1 MKTKNLLITCLSV
14 LLSGFG
20 GKLSAQQTHIVSA
33 VDSGSVSSMS
43 SSGSI
48 LSAVSDA
55 SSLSSA
61 TSNLPN
67 SHYAVGNLK
76 GSLSVS
82 NSGAAIYELPISVP
96 NGGPLTPH
104 ISLAYNS
111 QLNGYGLAGYGFNIT
126 GLSVITRCGH
136 DLFHDGQQYG
146 VRYTTDDNLM
156 LDGKRLILQS
166 GSAWQ
171 PGSVYTPEGDP
182 YTKVIVHGNHS
193 SSSPDTWFEVKT
205 ATGMVYQYGNSETSR
220 LIYRNKKGIYSIAS
234 WHISRA
240 EDKYTNYITY
250 DYIVR
255 NFWVRPLSITYGTN
269 VVRDRG
275 IINKIQFLYTSLD
288 ENSKPFMLEDQ
299 HGRIDQCLSAII
311 ITSNNRRYRQYW
323 LNYNDGVPYTK
334 STDRYTRLSSIEIS
348 NVRGEKLPPLSID
361 WSLLETTDVTNYEL
375 DVATK
380 DNRRYVEEKAKM
392 FLAADL
398 TGDGVSDIIRIVPVE
413 FFTILTNSVQS
424 SHTDTYVYISKS
436 KVLASGKVT
445 YEKPILFS
453 TRGAY
458 SLGAISAVLG
468 GSSVLDFDGDGY
480 NDLIVPFYYQEGE
493 LRRLEEFYVIWGK
506 HVVAG
511 RGGTADV
518 RTVELHATD
527 QNPLL
532 VAFDTDGDGKDDIVC
547 IEKHRKDGYYPS
559 SIVKTKGER
568 ELEQLNFK
576 IVLPKEPQKM
586 FTGDYNNDG
595 LSDLILLYE
604 GGYKIYYNNGGL
616 PDTPKFTESNV
627 KEGSNFGDHWRIQQG
642 DFDGDGLIDFV
653 YNKKD
658 ESCLWLARNNGD
670 GTFSHTQTGDT
681 GVGEHASS
689 KDDDKFTMLVYDMNR
704 DGRSDVMLCK
714 SAYRY
719 RGFPRFRYDYKETP
733 VRWLYSTGTNLTVA
747 KSLVKFREEDARE
760 TNIFLGDFDGDG
772 YMELANYG
780 SKLNSTDDTFNES
793 IHIYKTGDYYPHTGK
808 AIKFTDS
815 FGKEDKIHYAYAT
828 NPKVYKKSN
837 SYTHYPV
844 NTYTLPLSVVS
855 TTMVNTGGNRNT
867 QVNYAYEDLL
877 LHIGGRG
884 MLGFNTMVKDNITLK
899 TKDSVSISRW
909 DEKQWIPVETIG
921 ISTVGSSSS
930 AIISTSTI
938 KSIGNNYFAYTSRKE
953 LTDLDGNHVTTF
965 TIYDTEKGVIV
976 EENVKN
982 DGDNMYKKVNYSN
995 YENKNGVW
1003 LPTILTRTQ
1012 KHTDDSTP
1020 YTSVTTYSYDER
1032 GDILSAIEND
1042 GTSMALQT
1050 TSTYDVYGNVLS
1062 SETMGYGMVP
1072 ITHHNEYDATGRFV
1086 VKKYTSP
1093 ETSVNTFTYDHW
1105 GNVLT
1110 EKDETD
1116 ASNILATTHTYDGWN
1131 RKLSTVAA
1139 DGIRTDYEMGW
1150 STMWSEKYYVKAA
1163 TQGKPIVRTGY
1174 DSGENKVSQ
1183 LSTGLKD
1190 VPIAHS
1196 FFYNPQGMLAAEASK
1211 VGDLFVIRGYDYD
1224 ERGRKIA
1231 DKIVGDTK
1239 KTYSYGKRS
1248 VTTTVAGRSVTQ
1260 EMDAWGNV
1268 IKTSDP
1274 AGEVTYTYNSNGKP
1288 SSCTAYGVTTT
1299 MTYDEVG
1306 NQTSLIE
1313 PNAGTQTYE
1322 YAADGTLL
1330 KQTDGRGIETIN
1342 TYDELGRLASI
1353 KIGRY
1358 VITHTYGTAGN
1369 AKMRLVKK
1377 TMNNGTAI
1385 EYGYDRLGRVITERR
1400 LSDIRGEF
1408 NFAYEYDTN
1417 NHLIKE
1423 TYPGGLEVHHT
1434 YDDKGFRMQ
1443 TTIGDK
1449 VVYKVEDYNGLKLK
1463 TSFMNEFVSSQT
1475 HDKKGYLTNLQL
1487 THRDVVLE
1495 NLDMTYNSI
1504 TDNLLSRKRNDK
1516 PLESF
1521 EYDDMDRLVAV
1532 RQGETETMRMR
1543 YAPNG
1548 NIMSKTN
1555 IGNYYYDNNEKPHA
1569 VMEVDNEADEIRHLP
1584 FHSHF
1589 NDFGKIDMILDEHRG
1604 LHRNFYYGPDMERW
1618 SSPLYHGRQ
1627 LICNRIYANNYE
1639 LRTNYNNET
1648 REYYFLDNNVIVIKE
1663 NGEFKPYLVFKDN
1676 LGSFLSVMDETGE
1689 KVYQAYYDVWGRLD
1703 EQEDY
1708 YDVLDIRRGYTGHEM
1723 LEEFKIINMNGRLYD
1738 PYLGRFFSPD
1748 NYVQLPYDGQNFNR
1762 YSYCL
1767 NNPLKYT
1774 DPSGEFFEIAAFA
1787 LFNMASSM
1795 MVASFNGEN
1804 VWKAGALSLLSSAAS
1819 FGIGAAFGNVGSFGN
1834 ELLRAGAHGVSS
1846 GVFTALDGGNF
1857 GSGFLSGALASGIG
1871 SYAQGVNIGTGW
1883 MLASTSGMGGLAA
1896 WATGGDF
1903 LQGAM
1908 RGMTIGMFNHSMH
1921 DGHSGI
1927 RYYHDKNGNICGEIS
1942 EVVVI
1947 SSRHTDYDLLGFAV
1961 GVNTT
1966 LDCIGTSLK
1975 VHGGNSTWGS
1985 NWKFYWHGA
1994 DQRGFY
2000 GNQYVKTIKLPTVGT
2015 RITKFTGH
2023 VGTMLNITNQN
2034 FAVYSDYQ
2042 NYQNYG
2048 YIDGYNTV
2056 RATAD
2061 VVGGWAGASA
2071 GLALG
2076 AKAGA
2081 AVGVWFGGAGA
2092 IPGAI
2097 IGGAI
2102 GGIGGSMGGSWLG
2115 TRTID
2120 IIYGM

>member
-1 MKTKNLLITCLSV
+1 MKPKSLLITCLSV
-14 LLSGFG
+14 LLSCFG
-20 GKLSAQQTHIVSA
+20 GKLSAQQAHIVSA
-33 VDSGSVSSMS
+33 VDSVSVSSMFS
-43 SSGSI
+43 SESI
-48 LSAVSDA
+48 LSAVSEV

-61 TSNLPN
+61 PSNLPN
-67 SHYAVGNLK
+67 SRYAVGNLK

-96 NGGPLTPH
+96 DGGPLTPH

-111 QLNGYGLAGYGFNIT
+111 QLNGYGQAGYGFNII
-126 GLSVITRCGH
+126 GLSSITRCGH

-146 VRYTTDDNLM
+146 VRYTPDDNLM

-205 ATGMVYQYGNSETSR
+205 ATGMTYHYGNSTDSR
-220 LIYRNKKGIYSIAS
+220 VTYHNKKKIARIAS
-234 WHISRA
+234 WYISRA

-250 DYIVR
+250 KYIVR
-255 NFWVRPLSITYGTN
+255 NFWARPLSITYGTN
-269 VVRDRG
+269 VAKDRG
-275 IINKIQFLYTSLD
+275 ITNKIQFLYTGLD

-311 ITSNNRRYRQYW
+311 ITSNNYRYRLYQ
-323 LNYNDGVPYTK
+323 LIYNDSAPYPK

-348 NVRGEKLPPLSID
+348 NGRGEKLPPLSID

-375 DVATK
+375 DAATK
-380 DNRRYVEEKAKM
+380 DNPHYVEEKAKM

-398 TGDGVSDIIRIVPVE
+398 TGDGVSDIIRISPVRLVNFKRYE
-413 FFTILTNSVQS
+413 
-424 SHTDTYVYISKS
+424 TYVYISRS
-436 KVLASGKVT
+436 KVSSLGKVS
-445 YEKPILFS
+445 YEDPIIFS
-453 TRGAY
+453 IPPFFSIEELKST
-458 SLGAISAVLG
+458 IG
-468 GSSVLDFDGDGY
+468 GTSVMDFDGDGY
-480 NDLIVPFYYQEGE
+480 NDLILTSYSQGENWKDGTFYMILGSD
-493 LRRLEEFYVIWGK
+493 
-506 HVVAG
+506 VVAG
-511 RGGTADV
+511 RGENVAEFTID
-518 RTVELHATD
+518 LYATD
-527 QNPLL
+527 RTPLL
-532 VAFDTDGDGKDDIVC
+532 ATFDSDGNGKDDILCV
-547 IEKHRKDGYYPS
+547 EQRKKDDYYPS
-559 SIVKTKGER
+559 TLVKSKEGKR
-568 ELEQLNFK
+568 LEWLEFK
-576 IVLPKEPQKM
+576 IFLPKDPGRM

-595 LSDLILLYE
+595 LTDLILLYE

-616 PDTPKFTESNV
+616 PDIPKFTENNV
-627 KEGSNFGDHWRIQQG
+627 KEGSDFGDYWRVQQG

-658 ESCLWLARNNGD
+658 EYCLWLARNNGD

-747 KSLVKFREEDARE
+747 KKLLKYREEDARE

-772 YMELANYG
+772 YVELANYG
-780 SKLNSTDDTFNES
+780 SKLNSTDDTFDES
-793 IHIYKTGDYYPHTGK
+793 IHVYKTGEYSPHTGK

-837 SYTHYPV
+837 SRTHYPV

-855 TTMVNTGGNRNT
+855 TTMVNIGGKRNT
-867 QVNYAYEDLL
+867 QVNYTYEDLR

-899 TKDSVSISRW
+899 TKDSISINHW
-909 DEKQWIPVETIG
+909 DEERWIPIETAT

-930 AIISTSTI
+930 TTISTSTI
-938 KSIGNNYFAYTSRKE
+938 QSIGNNYFAYTSRKE

-965 TIYDTEKGVIV
+965 TVYDTKKGVV
-976 EENVKN
+976 AEETVKN
-982 DGDNMYKKVNYSN
+982 DGDNMYKKVSYSN
-995 YENKNGVW
+995 YENKGGVW
-1003 LPTILTRTQ
+1003 LPTILTKTQ
-1012 KHTDDSTP
+1012 KHADDSTP

-1032 GDILSAIEND
+1032 GNILSAIEND
-1042 GTSMALQT
+1042 GTSMSLQT

-1062 SETMGYGMVP
+1062 SETMGYGVVP

-1150 STMWSEKYYVKAA
+1150 SANWPEKYYVKAV
-1163 TQGKPIVRTGY
+1163 TKGKPIVRTGY
-1174 DSGENKVSQ
+1174 DNGENKVTQ

-1196 FFYNPQGMLAAEASK
+1196 FYYNPQGMLGAETSK
-1211 VGDLFVIRGYDYD
+1211 VGDLFVLRGYDYD

-1274 AGEVTYTYNSNGKP
+1274 AGEMTYTYNSNGKP
-1288 SSCTAYGVTTT
+1288 SSCTAYGVTTQ

-1306 NQTSLIE
+1306 NQISLID

-1400 LSDIRGEF
+1400 LSDTRGEF

-1495 NLDMTYNSI
+1495 NLDMTYNII

-1516 PLESF
+1516 PQESF

-1548 NIMSKTN
+1548 NIMSKTD
-1555 IGNYYYDNNEKPHA
+1555 IGNYYYDDSEKPHA
-1569 VMEVDNEADEIRHLP
+1569 VVEVDNEADEIRHLP
-1584 FHSHF
+1584 FHTDF
-1589 NDFGKIDMILDEHRG
+1589 NDFGKIDMMLDEHRNTQ
-1604 LHRNFYYGPDMERW
+1604 RSFYYGPDMERW
-1618 SSPLYHGRQ
+1618 FSSLYHNHQFIGN
-1627 LICNRIYANNYE
+1627 IIYANNYE
-1639 LRTNYNNET
+1639 LRTNYNNEA

-1663 NGEFKPYLVFKDN
+1663 NGEVKPYLVFKDN

-1703 EQEDY
+1703 KQEDN
-1708 YDVLDIRRGYTGHEM
+1708 YDFLDIRRGYTGHEM
-1723 LEEFKIINMNGRLYD
+1723 LEEFNIINMNGRLYD

-1748 NYVQLPYDGQNFNR
+1748 TYVQFPYDGQNFNR

-1774 DPSGEFFEIAAFA
+1774 DPSGDFFEIAAFA

-1795 MVASFNGEN
+1795 MMASFNGEN
-1804 VWKAGALSLLSSAAS
+1804 VWKAGALSVLSSAAS

-1834 ELLRAGAHGVSS
+1834 ELLRAGVHGVSS

-1857 GSGFLSGALASGIG
+1857 GSGFLSGALASGMG
-1871 SYAQGVNIGTGW
+1871 SYAQGVNMGTGW

-1908 RGMTIGMFNHSMH
+1908 RGMTIGLFNHAMH
-1921 DGHSGI
+1921 DSKNVMGCSATCEVLPNDMFEALEPLNEVNVIGRRILKLPRTAFLEKPLEMFSPEFAILFTGRAIANGILQMIWNLRTIKTYSVYFGRDESGI
-1927 RYYHDKNGNICGEIS
+1927 IRYVGITKRDPLIRFKEHLNSDGLTSTLRFKEIKGKYS
-1942 EVVVI
+1942 YREARRLEQMYI
-1947 SSRHTDYDLLGFAV
+1947 NKYRLQ
-1961 GVNTT
+1961 
-1966 LDCIGTSLK
+1966 K
-1975 VHGGNSTWGS
+1975 HGGQLYNKINSIAPKRW
-1985 NWKFYWHGA
+1985 
-1994 DQRGFY
+1994 DEY
-2000 GNQYVKTIKLPTVGT
+2000 G
-2015 RITKFTGH
+2015 IT
-2023 VGTMLNITNQN
+2023 
-2034 FAVYSDYQ
+2034 
-2042 NYQNYG
+2042 
-2048 YIDGYNTV
+2048 
-2056 RATAD
+2056 
-2061 VVGGWAGASA
+2061 
-2071 GLALG
+2071 
-2076 AKAGA
+2076 
-2081 AVGVWFGGAGA
+2081 
-2092 IPGAI
+2092 P
-2097 IGGAI
+2097 
-2102 GGIGGSMGGSWLG
+2102 
-2115 TRTID
+2115 
-2120 IIYGM
+2120 